1 MEIYSVV
8 ETERTPSI
16 NFDLN
21 KGELIIS
28 GNSIPEN
35 PREFFGKLIEIVD
48 NYILAPKP
56 FTNITFRMNYIN
68 TSSSRHILDIIK
80 KFEAIDKNTNNVI
93 ISWIYEYD
101 DQDMED
107 AGQDYQSLIN
117 LNFNLVPIK
126 I

>member
-8 ETERTPSI
+8 ETEKTPSI

-35 PREFFGKLIEIVD
+35 PIEFYEPLIKIID
-48 NYILAPKP
+48 NYILEPKP
-56 FTNITFRMNYIN
+56 LTNITFRMNYIN
-68 TSSSRHILDIIK
+68 TSSSRLILDIIK
-80 KFEAIDKNTNNVI
+80 KFEAINKNSNNVI

-107 AGQDYQSLIN
+107 AGHDYQSLIN

>member
-8 ETERTPSI
+8 ETEKTPSI

-35 PREFFGKLIEIVD
+35 PTEFYEPLIKIID
-48 NYILAPKP
+48 NYILEPKQL
-56 FTNITFRMNYIN
+56 TNITFRMNYIN
-68 TSSSRHILDIIK
+68 TSSSRLILDIIK
-80 KFEAIDKNTNNVI
+80 KFEAINKNSNNVI

-107 AGQDYQSLIN
+107 AGHDYQSLIN

>member
-8 ETERTPSI
+8 ETEKTPSI

-35 PREFFGKLIEIVD
+35 PIECYEPLIKIID
-48 NYILAPKP
+48 NYILEPKQL
-56 FTNITFRMNYIN
+56 TNITFRMNYIN
-68 TSSSRHILDIIK
+68 TSSSRLILDIIK
-80 KFEAIDKNTNNVI
+80 KFEAINKNSNNVI

-107 AGQDYQSLIN
+107 AGHDYQSLIN

>member
-8 ETERTPSI
+8 ETEKTPSI

-35 PREFFGKLIEIVD
+35 PIEFYEPLIKIID
-48 NYILAPKP
+48 NYILEPKQL
-56 FTNITFRMNYIN
+56 TNITFRMNYIN
-68 TSSSRHILDIIK
+68 TSSSRLILDIIK
-80 KFEAIDKNTNNVI
+80 KFEAINKNSNNVI

-107 AGQDYQSLIN
+107 AGHDYQSLIN